1 MKLLNSIVFVTIFAA
16 GAAYA
21 GEKKEGFKAETLLPS
36 SIPYDRPAM
45 EELTAELRGKIKS
58 LGLNGGLTVNGK
70 KVSRALLLL
79 SHDRAKAGV
88 LNFEIEGG
96 TRPGVYQCEALGRGV
111 TSLEPVSGWT
121 GGMIGG
127 TTIYYAPFEAKDGAT
142 VPGIYDLRNIT
153 PDRYE
158 IVFLGKPAALEN
170 EQEVLKRTAN
180 PDGKPKPFFSAV
192 WTHWYSKAAPSVPVD
207 MVWAEGSQEGS
218 QGEGRPLLE
227 NRPKAATRQD
237 EARQAAQLAHSPRY
251 YFGPYGRA
259 GWAVHSDRW
268 EDAEKKSDPK
278 LAGRP
283 ELSDFRYRDTN
294 GCVKVRPGCLAVFNG
309 FIAEQEGLGRRVQR
323 EVREVPFP

>member
-1 MKLLNSIVFVTIFAA
+1 MKLLNSIVFVTIFAG

-21 GEKKEGFKAETLLPS
+21 GEKKEDFKAETLLPAA
-36 SIPYDRPAM
+36 IPYDRPAM
-45 EELTAELRGKIKS
+45 EELSAQLRGKIKS

-79 SHDRAKAGV
+79 SRDRAKAGV

-96 TRPGVYQCEALGRGV
+96 TRPGVYQCEALGRGI
-111 TSLEPVSGWT
+111 TSFEPEPGWAR
-121 GGMIGG
+121 GLIGG

-158 IVFLGKPAALEN
+158 IVFLGKPSALEG
-170 EQEVLKRTAN
+170 EQEVMKRTAN

-192 WTHWYSKAAPSVPVD
+192 WTHWYSKVAPSVPVD
-207 MVWAEGSQEGS
+207 MVWAEDSQEGS
-218 QGEGRPLLE
+218 QGEGRPVLE
-227 NRPKAATRQD
+227 NRPKAATPQD
-237 EARQAAQLAHSPRY
+237 EARQAAQLTHSPRY

-283 ELSDFRYRDTN
+283 ELSDFRFRDTN

-309 FIAEQEGLGRRVQR
+309 FIAEQEGLGRRVQL